1 MLLKNCRVLY
11 HGEEDIKD
19 ILVEKGKIVKIYRCS
34 EVEELDID
42 EIIDM
47 DGNWVLPGVID
58 VHTHMRE
65 SRIIL

>member
-1 MLLKNCRVLY
+1 MLLKNCKVLY

-19 ILVEKGKIVKIYRCS
+19 ILVQDGKIVKIYNCS

-42 EIIDM
+42 EIIDV

-58 VHTHMRE
+58 AHTH
-65 SRIIL
+65 